1 MRRTL
6 RSAEEELNKVKVKFR
21 NIQTSIEEG
30 IYALEEHQTT
40 PKGKTLLEKACE
52 LMKIEIEYEI
62 RARFSIKEKNN
73 FDPYGLPITLNGKP
87 VEVDDIYIDDTTVIL
102 GDI

>member
-6 RSAEEELNKVKVKFR
+6 KSAQAELDLVKNKFR
-21 NIQTSIEEG
+21 NIQASIEKG

-40 PKGKTLLEKACE
+40 PKGKTLLAKACE

-62 RARFSIKEKNN
+62 RARLSIKEKDN